1 MNSKDI
7 SGKTLED
14 IGISVLLIAL
24 FSATI
29 VDSLGGEFLFTENLV
44 MTIVTFV
51 AVLLA
56 AIRVTNIPAIIAGI
70 ATVSYIAYKLYQMFA
85 QGGIIEGL
93 SYLWIA
99 IPGLAVLGMALFSKG
114 IQRLQRDNNVL
125 SKQVEDLIMIDPL
138 TGFYNLRSM
147 YMDIQTQISY
157 AERNNT
163 YISLMIIRPRYRKEL
178 KDVLNKEQYEKVI
191 VTFSKIVY
199 ETVRLEDR
207 VYSLDSDG
215 TVGVLLTCDRQGA
228 KLVEK
233 RIRTKI
239 DNTNAFD
246 NIAKK
251 PIRME
256 IQLGFLEYKKEY
268 NRDAIKFKSLVEEE
282 VAYDICYEGTLI

>member
-14 IGISVLLIAL
+14 IGISVLLNAL

-157 AERNNT
+157 SERNNT

-178 KDVLNKEQYEKVI
+178 KDVLKKEQYEKVI

-215 TVGVLLTCDRQGA
+215 TVGVLLTCDRHGA

-233 RIRTKI
+233 RI
-239 DNTNAFD
+239 
-246 NIAKK
+246 
-251 PIRME
+251 
-256 IQLGFLEYKKEY
+256 
-268 NRDAIKFKSLVEEE
+268 
-282 VAYDICYEGTLI
+282 

>member
-114 IQRLQRDNNVL
+114 VQRLQRDNNVL

-157 AERNNT
+157 SERNNT

-282 VAYDICYEGTLI
+282 VAYDI

>member
-1 MNSKDI
+1 MKNKDI

-14 IGISVLLIAL
+14 VGISVLLIAL
-24 FSATI
+24 FAATM
-29 VDSLGGEFLFTENLV
+29 VGALSDRALFNENLV
-44 MTIVTFV
+44 MTIVSFV

-56 AIRVTNIPAIIAGI
+56 AIGVTSIPVIIASL
-70 ATVSYIAYKLYQMFA
+70 ATICYIAYKIYQVFMMDA
-85 QGGIIEGL
+85 QIPGI

-99 IPGLAVLGMALFSKG
+99 IPGLSVLGISLFIKG
-114 IQRLQRDNNVL
+114 VQRLQRDNNIL

-157 AERNNT
+157 AERNNKQ
-163 YISLMIIRPRYRKEL
+163 ISLMIIRPRYRKEL
-178 KDVLNKEQYEKVI
+178 KDVLKKSQYESVI
-191 VTFSKIVY
+191 VNLSKIVY
-199 ETVRLEDR
+199 DTVRLEDK
-207 VYSLDSDG
+207 VYSLDGDG

-233 RIRTKI
+233 RIRGKI
-239 DNTNAFD
+239 DSTDAF
-246 NIAKK
+246 NSIAEK

-268 NRDAIKFKSLVEEE
+268 NRDAIQFKSLVEEE
-282 VAYDICYEGTLI
+282 VAYDL

>member
-178 KDVLNKEQYEKVI
+178 KDVLKKEQYEKVI

-233 RIRTKI
+233 RIRAKI

-246 NIAKK
+246 NIAQK

-282 VAYDICYEGTLI
+282 VAYDI

>member
-85 QGGIIEGL
+85 QGGTIEGL

-99 IPGLAVLGMALFSKG
+99 IPGLAVFGMALFSKG

-246 NIAKK
+246 NIAQK

-282 VAYDICYEGTLI
+282 VAYDI

>member
-24 FSATI
+24 FTATI

-246 NIAKK
+246 NIAQK

-282 VAYDICYEGTLI
+282 VAYDI

>member
-70 ATVSYIAYKLYQMFA
+70 ATLSYIAYKLYQMFA

-157 AERNNT
+157 SERNNT

-282 VAYDICYEGTLI
+282 VAYDI

>member
-85 QGGIIEGL
+85 QGGTIEGL
-93 SYLWIA
+93 SYLWVA

-157 AERNNT
+157 SERNNT

-282 VAYDICYEGTLI
+282 VAYDI

>member
-29 VDSLGGEFLFTENLV
+29 VDSLGDEFLFTENLV

-85 QGGIIEGL
+85 QGGTIEGL

-178 KDVLNKEQYEKVI
+178 KDVLKKEQYEKVI

-282 VAYDICYEGTLI
+282 VAYDI

>member
-70 ATVSYIAYKLYQMFA
+70 ATISYIAYKLYQMFA

-282 VAYDICYEGTLI
+282 VAYDI

>member
-85 QGGIIEGL
+85 QGGIIEVL

-157 AERNNT
+157 SERNNT

-282 VAYDICYEGTLI
+282 VAYDI

>member
-163 YISLMIIRPRYRKEL
+163 YISLMIIRPRYRKEI

-246 NIAKK
+246 NIAQK

-282 VAYDICYEGTLI
+282 VAYDI

>member
-157 AERNNT
+157 SERNNT

-251 PIRME
+251 TIRME

-282 VAYDICYEGTLI
+282 VAYDI

>member
-157 AERNNT
+157 SERNNT

-233 RIRTKI
+233 RIRTKL

-282 VAYDICYEGTLI
+282 VAYDI

>member
-85 QGGIIEGL
+85 QGGTIEGL

-157 AERNNT
+157 SERNNT

-246 NIAKK
+246 NIAQK

-282 VAYDICYEGTLI
+282 VAYDI

>member
-85 QGGIIEGL
+85 QGGTIEGL
-93 SYLWIA
+93 SYLWVA

-157 AERNNT
+157 SERNNT

-246 NIAKK
+246 NIAQK

-282 VAYDICYEGTLI
+282 VAYDI

>member
-85 QGGIIEGL
+85 QGGTIEGL

-282 VAYDICYEGTLI
+282 VAYDI

>member
-282 VAYDICYEGTLI
+282 VAYDI

>member
-157 AERNNT
+157 SERNNT

-239 DNTNAFD
+239 DNTNAFA
-246 NIAKK
+246 NIAQK

-282 VAYDICYEGTLI
+282 VAYDI

>member
-24 FSATI
+24 FTATI

-56 AIRVTNIPAIIAGI
+56 AIRVSNIPAIIAGI

-85 QGGIIEGL
+85 QGGTIEGL
-93 SYLWIA
+93 SYLWVA

-178 KDVLNKEQYEKVI
+178 KDVLKKEQYEKVL
-191 VTFSKIVY
+191 VTFSKLIY

-215 TVGVLLTCDRQGA
+215 TIGVLLTCDRQGA

-233 RIRTKI
+233 RIRSKI
-239 DNTNAFD
+239 EKTNAFD
-246 NIAKK
+246 NIAEK

-282 VAYDICYEGTLI
+282 VAYDI